1 MAKINHPAA
10 KGCAIAAALII
21 GVPLLVVFVVG
32 VQTWGP
38 LHEAGKSLD
47 ELDRSLGDKSVYVPD
62 PSGEIPA
69 ERMKMFLELR
79 TSLVSACEDYG
90 TVRKGFDSVASLE
103 TKESGDLNEVGGV
116 AKDLG
121 GVSLSITP
129 FLARFFK
136 QRNDALL
143 AVSMGL
149 SEYSYIYAVAYHEN
163 IQSRQTFDEIFS
175 NGEAVSPEAALE
187 LKGCLA
193 RQLEAA
199 AGVEG
204 NHPFQAALEEELGKM
219 EEDPG
224 RLIWLDG
231 LPEAVAASVRPHRE
245 QLDRL
250 FCGATAGLEMERDAG
265 RALWLAIE

>member
-10 KGCAIAAALII
+10 KGCAIAAALIV
-21 GVPLLVVFVVG
+21 GVPLLVVAVVG
-32 VQTWGP
+32 VQTWAP
-38 LHEAGKSLD
+38 LHEAGQALD
-47 ELDRSLGDKSVYVPD
+47 ELDRSLGDRSVYVPA

-69 ERMKMFLELR
+69 ERMELFLELR
-79 TSLVSACEDYG
+79 ASLVSACEDYG
-90 TVRKGFDSVASLE
+90 TVRKGFDSVAALE
-103 TKESGDLNEVGGV
+103 TKESGDLNDVGDV

-121 GVSLSITP
+121 GASLSITP

-149 SEYSYIYAVAYHEN
+149 SEYSYIFAVAYHDN
-163 IQSRQTFDEIFS
+163 IQSPQTFDEIFS
-175 NGEAVSPEAALE
+175 NGEAVSPAASLE

-193 RQLEAA
+193 RQLVA
-199 AGVEG
+199 AGQAEG
-204 NHPFQAALEEELGKM
+204 NNYFLAVLEEELWKM

-224 RLIWLDG
+224 RLIWQDG